1 MAVTKVKPI
10 KKSLNKALEY
20 IENPAKT
27 DGKMLVS
34 SFGCSY
40 ETADIEMGFTL
51 AQARGRVGGNLAHH
65 LIQSFEPVETTPEQ
79 AHEIGKRLAEAV
91 LKGQYEYV
99 LTTHTDKGHVHNH
112 LIFCA
117 VNFLDHRKYVSNK
130 KSYYNIRNISDS
142 LCREFGLSVVEP
154 SQSKG
159 KTYVEF
165 TADRQGGSWKSK
177 LKIAI
182 NTAIPQSKTF
192 ENLLK
197 ILESQGFEVKRGK
210 HISFRAPGQE
220 RFTRCKTLGVDYTE
234 EALNKRISGDYV
246 RQSALKCGKKL
257 SLLIDI
263 ENSVKA
269 QQSAGFSRWQKIENL
284 KMAAKT
290 LNFLTENNLLEY
302 GDLSAKTA
310 ELTAAFDVAATAIKD
325 AERRLSGLAVLKKHV
340 ATFRQTKSAYDGFKA
355 AKNKAAYRKLHE
367 SKLILH
373 EAAVRA
379 LQSAGAAK
387 LPDLSALESDFSR
400 LTAEKERLSAEYK
413 TLKKQSREIGIIKAN
428 VDSILKPSQS
438 AREQSR
444 KTELS

>member
-10 KKSLNKALEY
+10 KGTLTKALEY
-20 IENPAKT
+20 IQNPAKT
-27 DGKMLVS
+27 DAKMFVS

-51 AQARGRVGGNLAHH
+51 SQARGRVGGNLAHH
-65 LIQSFEPVETTPEQ
+65 LIQSFEPGETTPEQ

-130 KSYYNIRNISDS
+130 KSYFQIRNISDS
-142 LCREFGLSVVEP
+142 LCREYGLSVVEP
-154 SQSKG
+154 G
-159 KTYVEF
+159 KNPGKSYAEF
-165 TADRQGGSWKSK
+165 TAEKQGGSWKSK

-182 NTAIPQSKTF
+182 DTAIPQSNTF

-220 RFTRCKTLGVDYTE
+220 RFTRAKTLGEDYTE
-234 EALNKRISGDYV
+234 EALNKRICGDYV
-246 RQSALKCGKKL
+246 RQTALKRDKKL

-263 ENSVKA
+263 ENSVKS
-269 QQSAGFSRWQKIENL
+269 QQSAGFTRWQKIENL

-302 GDLSAKTA
+302 GDLSSKAA
-310 ELTAAFDVAATAIKD
+310 ELTAAYDATVTAIKD
-325 AERRLSGLAVLKKHV
+325 AERRLAGMAVLKKHV
-340 ATFRQTKSAYDGFKA
+340 ATYRQTKPAYDGLKT

-367 SKLILH
+367 SEIILH
-373 EAAVRA
+373 EAAARA
-379 LQSAGAAK
+379 LRVSGVEK

-400 LTAEKERLSAEYK
+400 LTAEKVRLSGEYK
-413 TLKKQSREIGIIKAN
+413 SLKKQSREMNIIKAN
-428 VDSILKPSQS
+428 VDNILKPSQYTPPIK
-438 AREQSR
+438 AKEPG
-444 KTELS
+444 L